1 MIIIPWLMAD
11 QTLRLTYSSIIK
23 TLISGKLNSKL
34 QVLGVKLGALEQE
47 EWIHDLWLIWLII
60 RVQFTTASRAC
71 QTHTSKWCITYAD
84 KLARSHP

>member
-47 EWIHDLWLIWLII
+47 D
-60 RVQFTTASRAC
+60 T
-71 QTHTSKWCITYAD
+71 
-84 KLARSHP
+84 